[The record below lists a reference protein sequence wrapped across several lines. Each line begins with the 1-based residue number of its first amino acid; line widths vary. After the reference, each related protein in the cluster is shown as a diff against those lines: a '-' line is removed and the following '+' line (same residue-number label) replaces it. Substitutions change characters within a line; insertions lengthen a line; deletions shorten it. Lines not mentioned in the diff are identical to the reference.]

1 MPEGVK
7 DRYGARLTRR
17 SHSRKR
23 KPVWLMLCSWEEEPS
38 KYFLLPSS
46 SARRTIEEMLK
57 IKECKLIVWKSV
69 SLKPDFPPSIDSLK
83 MLPAKDQEMVNSMKR
98 RYAKRVIW
106 KQLETKKE
114 PEEAMGYNDSAEFI
128 ITQIST
134 WKCRVASER
143 YANKTVNYLES
154 QLMPDKKHFNKTSL
168 RQRDGFNIDLIDF
181 QIKTEDLSEYPNW

>member
-7 DRYGARLTRR
+7 DRYGACLTRR

>member
-1 MPEGVK
+1 MTIQHLPTDVAILPYK
-7 DRYGARLTRR
+7 LQ
-17 SHSRKR
+17 RKR
-23 KPVWLMLCSWEEEPS
+23 KLEWLMLCSWQKQET

-46 SARRTIEEMLK
+46 SPRCCLERLLK
-57 IKECKLIVWKSV
+57 ACSDKLIVWKSV
-69 SLKPDFPPSIDSLK
+69 SLKPDFSPSIDSLK

-106 KQLETKKE
+106 KQLEIKKE

>member
-1 MPEGVK
+1 MTIQHLPTDIATLPYK
-7 DRYGARLTRR
+7 LQ
-17 SHSRKR
+17 RKR
-23 KPVWLMLCSWEEEPS
+23 KLEWLMLCSWQKQEA

-46 SARRTIEEMLK
+46 SPRCCLERLLK
-57 IKECKLIVWKSV
+57 ACSDKLIVWKSV

-83 MLPAKDQEMVNSMKR
+83 MLPAKDQEMVDSMKR

-106 KQLETKKE
+106 KQLETKQE

-143 YANKTVNYLES
+143 YINKTVNYLYS
-154 QLMPDKKHFNKTSL
+154 QLMPDKRHFNKTSL
-168 RQRDGFNIDLIDF
+168 RQRDGYNIDLIDF
-181 QIKTEDLSEYPNW
+181 QVKTEDLSEYPNW

>member
-1 MPEGVK
+1 
-7 DRYGARLTRR
+7 
-17 SHSRKR
+17 
-23 KPVWLMLCSWEEEPS
+23 MLCSWEEEPS

-69 SLKPDFPPSIDSLK
+69 SLKPDFPSSIDSLK

>member
-1 MPEGVK
+1 MTIQHLPTDVAILPYK
-7 DRYGARLTRR
+7 LQ
-17 SHSRKR
+17 RKR
-23 KPVWLMLCSWEEEPS
+23 KLEWLMLCSWQKQET

-46 SARRTIEEMLK
+46 SPRCCLERLLK
-57 IKECKLIVWKSV
+57 ACSDKLIVWKSV
-69 SLKPDFPPSIDSLK
+69 SLKPDFSPSIDSLK